1 MQNILSV
8 ATGVRLNAVLSV
20 PQSLIVMHKTEKQKH
35 SHAWQCRFTA
45 SIACE
50 DRGLET
56 NGGDTV
62 VQTFSLTN
70 ELRPGGSERTGGIL
84 HDVTIESVS

>member
-1 MQNILSV
+1 MQSYQFHN
-8 ATGVRLNAVLSV
+8 R
-20 PQSLIVMHKTEKQKH
+20 LIVMQRTEKQQH
-35 SHAWQCRFTA
+35 SDAWQCRSTA

-70 ELRPGGSERTGGIL
+70 ELRLGGSDHRTGGIL
-84 HDVTIESVS
+84 HDVTTESVLQ